1 MSGRFSVFPVCYS
14 DTDSL
19 IDQNLSLKS
28 QLLKAGAG
36 GGRERGGGGGE
47 GVGGRGGGGEGGE
60 KKKGK
65 NIYRICKSPDMC
77 PGLEEKPE
85 TAAHN

>member
-1 MSGRFSVFPVCYS
+1 MSGRFSVFPLCYS

-28 QLLKAGAG
+28 QLLKAGR
-36 GGRERGGGGGE
+36 GGREEEEEGE
-47 GVGGRGGGGEGGE
+47 KEE
-60 KKKGK
+60 KKKEK
-65 NIYRICKSPDMC
+65 KKKRICKSPDMC

>member
-36 GGRERGGGGGE
+36 GGKGERRRRRGGSRRKR
-47 GVGGRGGGGEGGE
+47 GRGRRRR

-65 NIYRICKSPDMC
+65 KYI
-77 PGLEEKPE
+77 
-85 TAAHN
+85 